1 MRKQI
6 VILLIGLA
14 VLINAQIAIPPSL
27 GTGTESD
34 PYQIATLEN
43 LYWIAADTLNFDKHY
58 IQTADI
64 NAAETRNWFI
74 GDHDDDPLT
83 PEEPMGWKPIG
94 NFSDSEFLGVFTG
107 VYDGQ
112 GYTIDNLY
120 INILPKTQNKALT
133 GLFGWAQNA
142 ELKNINISNG
152 NISNILIIG
161 GLTAMCESSN
171 IDNCTYSGIITGP
184 EGGYHSGS
192 YESGGLVGNCISS
205 TIVNSST
212 NVGINGYLDYSGG
225 LIGKCNSSLI
235 KNCYSIGYVIR
246 GYSGGLI
253 GYSENDSIEQCYSSS
268 DVTGS
273 SAGGLVGFNNLS
285 CISKSYSLGGIFSNY
300 EGYSGGLTGK
310 NTGIITNCFSSS
322 GVTGMWS
329 GGLVGKDDYNE
340 GSIINSF
347 SYGKVSGELPGGLIS
362 EGWDFGDSL
371 AIVTNSFWDVE
382 TSEVDSSN
390 GGIGL
395 TTAQMKF
402 LSTFTDAGWDFIGES
417 ANGTEDIWNMDGV
430 TNNGYP
436 FLAWMST
443 TGIEEDDVLQPV
455 EFTLSQNY
463 PNPFNPVT
471 TIKFSIPS
479 DQNVKL
485 SVFNSNGQLVNELI
499 NKKLERGNHSV
510 QFNAE
515 RLNSG
520 IYFYRLES
528 EKKSFVNKMLLIK

>member
-1 MRKQI
+1 MRKYI
-6 VILLIGLA
+6 IILLNGLA

-34 PYQIATLEN
+34 PYQITNLEN
-43 LYWIAADTLNFDKHY
+43 LYWITADTLNFDKHY
-58 IQTADI
+58 IQIANI
-64 NAAETRNWFI
+64 NAGETSSWFD
-74 GDHDDDPLT
+74 GK
-83 PEEPMGWKPIG
+83 GWKPIG
-94 NFSDSEFLGVFTG
+94 DNSNAFTGSFNGQEFLIDSLYVFNDEL
-107 VYDGQ
+107 V
-112 GYTIDNLY
+112 
-120 INILPKTQNKALT
+120 
-133 GLFGWAQNA
+133 GLFGKVTEAD
-142 ELKNINISNG
+142 LKNITILNG
-152 NISNILIIG
+152 NISKILIIG

-205 TIVNSST
+205 TIINSST
-212 NVGINGYLDYSGG
+212 NVGINGYLDCSGG
-225 LIGKCNSSLI
+225 LIGKCYSSLI
-235 KNCYSIGYVIR
+235 KNCYSIGYVSG

-285 CISKSYSLGGIFSNY
+285 CISKSYSFGGIFSNY

-329 GGLVGKDDYNE
+329 GGLVGFDDDNE

-347 SYGKVSGELPGGLIS
+347 SYGKVSGDLPGGLIS

-395 TTAQMKF
+395 TTAQMKT
-402 LSTFTDAGWDFIGES
+402 LSTYTDAGWNF
-417 ANGTEDIWNMDGV
+417 EDIWDIDGV

-443 TGIEEDDVLQPV
+443 TGIEENNNLQPA
-455 EFTLSQNY
+455 EFALFQNY

-479 DQNVKL
+479 NQDVKL
-485 SVFNSNGQLVNELI
+485 TVYNSNGQLVDELI
-499 NKKLERGNHSV
+499 NKKLEKGSHSV

-528 EKKSFVNKMLLIK
+528 EKKSIVNKMLLIK